1 MRKVQ
6 ITLYGETESDLC
18 DSLREISMD
27 IYSEISNRINP
38 KQRKFTGH
46 HSVETDLSHLG
57 TWEERGFWECNVV
70 SEQEFVYRRFE

>member
-27 IYSEISNRINP
+27 IYSTISNSTNP

-46 HSVETDLSHLG
+46 HSVETDPKYVG
-57 TWEERGFWECNVV
+57 NWEERGFWECNIV

>member
-1 MRKVQ
+1 
-6 ITLYGETESDLC
+6 
-18 DSLREISMD
+18 MD
-27 IYSEISNRINP
+27 IYSTISNRTNP

-46 HSVETDLSHLG
+46 HSVETDPRYVG

>member
-27 IYSEISNRINP
+27 IYSTISNRTNP
-38 KQRKFTGH
+38 KQRKFIGH
-46 HSVETDLSHLG
+46 HSVETDLGYVG
-57 TWEERGFWECNVV
+57 TWEERGFWECNIV